1 MGFKNTI
8 ASKRPYI
15 IDTTLRDGE
24 QAPGVC
30 FSRESKLAIAENLD
44 QAGIDELEVGVPAM
58 GTLVQKDIRRIA
70 ALNLR
75 CRLSVWCRAHPDDL
89 AAALNCN
96 VGGIHIS
103 LPVSP
108 LQLSAVGKDTRW
120 VLVQLENLVPQA
132 RLYFDHVSVG
142 ALDATRA
149 DRPFL
154 KQFAEAAFS
163 CGAERLRLAD
173 TVGIGTPGAIA
184 ELVNALVGAVPGMA
198 FEFHGHND
206 LGLATA
212 NALAALEN
220 GAEAVSVTVNG
231 LGERAGNTA
240 LEQIAMVLRQH
251 PGLNCP
257 LNTTHLLSLSQL
269 VARASGMDVGATQPV
284 VGEHMFT
291 HESGIHCQAMFKDQ
305 RAFEPFSPRHVGRS
319 DRRYVLGGHSGTE
332 SIHRLFQRAGI
343 SISREQACS
352 LKSLFYRPQENL
364 LEPRGRGEANGLLD
378 YF

>member
-1 MGFKNTI
+1 MGFENTI

-58 GTLVQKDIRRIA
+58 GTVVQKDIRRIA

-96 VGGIHIS
+96 VSGIHIS

-108 LQLSAVGKDTRW
+108 LQLSAMGKDTRW
-120 VLVQLENLVPQA
+120 VLARLERLVPQA

-184 ELVNALVGAVPGMA
+184 ELVNALVGTVPGMA

-212 NALAALEN
+212 NSLAALEN

-240 LEQIAMVLRQH
+240 LEQIAMVLRQQ

-284 VGEHMFT
+284 VGGHMFT
-291 HESGIHCQAMFKDQ
+291 HESGIHCQAMFKDH
-305 RAFEPFSPRHVGRS
+305 RAFEPFSPQHVGRS

-343 SISREQACS
+343 SISREQARS
-352 LKSLFYRPQENL
+352 LRPLFYRQQENFL
-364 LEPRGRGEANGLLD
+364 KSYGRDEANGLLD

>member
-184 ELVNALVGAVPGMA
+184 ELVSALVGGVPDMA

-231 LGERAGNTA
+231 LGERAGN
-240 LEQIAMVLRQH
+240 
-251 PGLNCP
+251 
-257 LNTTHLLSLSQL
+257 
-269 VARASGMDVGATQPV
+269 
-284 VGEHMFT
+284 
-291 HESGIHCQAMFKDQ
+291 
-305 RAFEPFSPRHVGRS
+305 
-319 DRRYVLGGHSGTE
+319 
-332 SIHRLFQRAGI
+332 
-343 SISREQACS
+343 
-352 LKSLFYRPQENL
+352 
-364 LEPRGRGEANGLLD
+364 
-378 YF
+378 

>member
-1 MGFKNTI
+1 M
-8 ASKRPYI
+8 
-15 IDTTLRDGE
+15 
-24 QAPGVC
+24 
-30 FSRESKLAIAENLD
+30 
-44 QAGIDELEVGVPAM
+44 
-58 GTLVQKDIRRIA
+58 
-70 ALNLR
+70 
-75 CRLSVWCRAHPDDL
+75 
-89 AAALNCN
+89 
-96 VGGIHIS
+96 
-103 LPVSP
+103 
-108 LQLSAVGKDTRW
+108 GKDARW
-120 VLVQLENLVPQA
+120 VLARLERLVPQA

-184 ELVNALVGAVPGMA
+184 ELVNALVGTVPGMA

-212 NALAALEN
+212 NSLAALEN

-240 LEQIAMVLRQH
+240 LEQIAMVLRQQ

-284 VGEHMFT
+284 VGGHMFT
-291 HESGIHCQAMFKDQ
+291 HESGIHCQAMFKDH
-305 RAFEPFSPRHVGRS
+305 RAFEPFSPQHVGRS

-343 SISREQACS
+343 SISREQARS
-352 LKSLFYRPQENL
+352 LRPLFYRQQENFL
-364 LEPRGRGEANGLLD
+364 KSYGRDEANGLLD

>member
-1 MGFKNTI
+1 
-8 ASKRPYI
+8 
-15 IDTTLRDGE
+15 
-24 QAPGVC
+24 
-30 FSRESKLAIAENLD
+30 
-44 QAGIDELEVGVPAM
+44 
-58 GTLVQKDIRRIA
+58 
-70 ALNLR
+70 
-75 CRLSVWCRAHPDDL
+75 
-89 AAALNCN
+89 
-96 VGGIHIS
+96 
-103 LPVSP
+103 
-108 LQLSAVGKDTRW
+108 
-120 VLVQLENLVPQA
+120 
-132 RLYFDHVSVG
+132 
-142 ALDATRA
+142 
-149 DRPFL
+149 
-154 KQFAEAAFS
+154 
-163 CGAERLRLAD
+163 
-173 TVGIGTPGAIA
+173 
-184 ELVNALVGAVPGMA
+184 MA

-291 HESGIHCQAMFKDQ
+291 HESGIHCQAMFQDH
-305 RAFEPFSPRHVGRS
+305 RAFEPFSPQRIGRC
-319 DRRYVLGGHSGTE
+319 DRRYVLGGHSGTA

-343 SISREQACS
+343 SISREQARS
-352 LKSLFYRPQENL
+352 LRPLFYRRRENL
-364 LEPRGRGEANGLLD
+364 LEPCDRGEVNGLLD